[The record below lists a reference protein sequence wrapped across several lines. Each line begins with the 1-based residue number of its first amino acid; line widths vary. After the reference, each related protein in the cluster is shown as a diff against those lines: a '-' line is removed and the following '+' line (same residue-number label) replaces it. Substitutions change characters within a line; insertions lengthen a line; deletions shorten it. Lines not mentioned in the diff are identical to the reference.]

1 MRKRGEIR
9 KRKLENLN
17 NPDWIVIYK
26 SKEPKK
32 PEKTKKP
39 EKVKIENWAKKI
51 LDKIK

>member
-1 MRKRGEIR
+1 MHTSEKIR

-32 PEKTKKP
+32 PEKAKKP
-39 EKVKIENWAKKI
+39 KKVKIQNWAKKM

>member
-1 MRKRGEIR
+1 MHTSEKIR

-32 PEKTKKP
+32 PK
-39 EKVKIENWAKKI
+39 KVKIESWANKM

>member
-32 PEKTKKP
+32 PEK
-39 EKVKIENWAKKI
+39 VKIESWAKKM

>member
-32 PEKTKKP
+32 PEKVKP

>member
-1 MRKRGEIR
+1 MHARDEIR

-32 PEKTKKP
+32 IEKK
-39 EKVKIENWAKKI
+39 KVKIENWAKKI
-51 LDKIK
+51 LDQLK